1 MRAARFFVLVA
12 LVAATQ
18 SFGPPRMASASSA
31 QLVTELDD
39 LVRAFPG
46 GAGIWVADPALAQ
59 PVFAADPDREFVAA
73 SLYKL
78 GILVEAERR
87 VEART
92 SSYADPVTIEPE
104 DITEDGS
111 FEAAG
116 TTISLDDALEAMI
129 TVSDNGTALALWRL
143 LGAVNINATLARAGM
158 EGLHVA
164 LSDEEDNVA
173 TPRAVGTLFT
183 LLARRQLIS
192 PAASDRMLARLERQR
207 INDRLPSQLPAGVV
221 VAHKTGNLSG
231 VTHDAGVIFTASG
244 PRVVV
249 ALTRE
254 AAEEDADRFIG
265 TVGSIVYA
273 AVLEPP
279 ANARY
284 EVPRAPVPAVAGE
297 SVVVRVRVTNAG
309 RERWAGNGGSA
320 VGLVYEVRD
329 AKKEIVDRSAAP
341 LALGALLPQSAI
353 DVPLGLVAPSPA
365 GDYTVTLG
373 LADEAGRGLAALGAA
388 TASFTLRTHNVFVA
402 STQVQ
407 LPALLHRGEASLVT
421 VGYSAA
427 PGLAGTHVLS
437 LGWRAVDPATAHVA
451 AEGATALGSLQ
462 PGASGTFFAAFV
474 APAIRGT
481 YRMDYELRE
490 NGAAVGETSS
500 KTVNIA
506 QARTFP
512 DERDFGPRRPAAASP
527 RPTATAPRRTP

>member
-18 SFGPPRMASASSA
+18 SFGPPRIASASSA

-59 PVFAADPDREFVAA
+59 PLFSEDPDREFVAA

-78 GILVEAERR
+78 GILVEAENR

-111 FEAAG
+111 FEVAG
-116 TTISLDDALEAMI
+116 TTISLEDALEAMI

-143 LGAVNINATLARAGM
+143 LGPPNINATLARAGI

-231 VTHDAGVIFTASG
+231 VTHDAGVIYTASG

-249 ALTRE
+249 AMTRE

-265 TVGSIVYA
+265 TVGSVVFA

-284 EVPRAPVPAVAGE
+284 AVPRAPVPAVAGE
-297 SVVVRVRVTNAG
+297 SVVIRVRVINAG
-309 RERWAGNGGSA
+309 RERWAGNGGA

-329 AKKEIVDRSAAP
+329 AKKEIVDRSPAP
-341 LALGALLPQSAI
+341 LALGALLPLSAT
-353 DVPLGLVAPSPA
+353 DVRLGLVAPSPA

-402 STQVQ
+402 STQVR

-427 PGLAGTHVLS
+427 PGLDGAHVLS

-474 APAIRGT
+474 APAMRGT

-500 KTVNIA
+500 RTVNIA

-512 DERDFGPRRPAAASP
+512 DERNSGPRLPPAAWP
-527 RPTATAPRRTP
+527 HPTAPRRTP